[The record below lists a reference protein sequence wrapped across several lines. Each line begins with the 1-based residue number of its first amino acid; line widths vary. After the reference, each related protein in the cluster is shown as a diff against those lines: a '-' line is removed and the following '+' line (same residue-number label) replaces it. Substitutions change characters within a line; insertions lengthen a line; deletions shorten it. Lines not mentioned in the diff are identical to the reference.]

1 MILLSN
7 GIVVDG
13 SSRPGKKAS
22 VLIDDSRIREV
33 GAVAVVPDM
42 EVVDCSGLTVTPGF
56 IDVHSHSDLE
66 VLEHRPEKVLQV

>member
-1 MILLSN
+1 VILLSN

-22 VLIDDSRIREV
+22 VLIDDSRIQEV

-42 EVVDCSGLTVTPGF
+42 EVVDCSGLTVAPGF